1 MNSMKNSRC
10 FGILMRKKNIWK
22 TWPDRDIFLKS
33 TPYLVF
39 VILNPESRKIW
50 ITKLIELQNWLQD
63 IKDKKEFDNYIA
75 LFEDAGWKHVYGTK
89 TVETNIFADEWEGR
103 DRYFFGQGFGCCTI

>member
-1 MNSMKNSRC
+1 MNSMKKFKMFWN
-10 FGILMRKKNIWK
+10 FDEEEKYLKDMA
-22 TWPDRDIFLKS
+22 DRDIFLKS

-63 IKDKKEFDNYIA
+63 I
-75 LFEDAGWKHVYGTK
+75 
-89 TVETNIFADEWEGR
+89 
-103 DRYFFGQGFGCCTI
+103 